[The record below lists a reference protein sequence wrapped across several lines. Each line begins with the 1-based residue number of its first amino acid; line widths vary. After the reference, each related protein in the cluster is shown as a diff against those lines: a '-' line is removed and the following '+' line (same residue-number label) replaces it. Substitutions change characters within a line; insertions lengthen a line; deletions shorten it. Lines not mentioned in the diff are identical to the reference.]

1 MGLNVFTLFTGF
13 GIGSL
18 LFGEAIPFGF
28 EPALGLFSAVQLLFG
43 IMSISPFGTETRR
56 SVA

>member
-18 LFGEAIPFGF
+18 LFGEALRLGFG
-28 EPALGLFSAVQLLFG
+28 EALAVFGAVQLVMAIGAIRF
-43 IMSISPFGTETRR
+43 FRFET
-56 SVA
+56 VK